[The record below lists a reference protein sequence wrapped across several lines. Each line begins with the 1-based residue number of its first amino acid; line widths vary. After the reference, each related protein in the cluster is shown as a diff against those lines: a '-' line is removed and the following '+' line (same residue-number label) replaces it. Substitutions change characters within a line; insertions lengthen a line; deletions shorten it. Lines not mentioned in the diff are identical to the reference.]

1 VNHGGMKAGVLE
13 KVRNSAYLQAFTN
26 RRMAVMILLGFAS
39 GLPLPL
45 TAGTLQAWLTV
56 AGIDIKTIG
65 IFSLVGLPY
74 TLKFLWS
81 PFMDRFVPPWL
92 GRRRGWIVSTQFL
105 LLLGIAAMPLTS
117 PASMP
122 LVLAFIALGVAFFS
136 ASQDIVI
143 DAYRTD
149 VLPEHERGIG
159 VAVFIFGYRIAML
172 VGGALALIL
181 SDRIGWQKTYLF
193 MALFMIFGML
203 GAFVGREPDH
213 HIVPPRTMQEAVWG
227 PLKDFFSRKA
237 AVVII
242 LFIILY
248 KLGDA
253 YAGALSTAF
262 LIRGVNFTPTDVGTI
277 NKGMGLIATIVG
289 ALFGGTLMVKMG
301 LFRSL
306 WYFGILQMVSNLS
319 FMVLAIIGKS
329 YPAMIVA
336 VAFENLAGGM
346 GSTAFVAFVMAL
358 CNKRFS
364 ATQFAL
370 LSSLAVLGRV
380 VISPT
385 SGYIVT
391 YVGWASFFF
400 FTTLAAVPGLLLVLY
415 LKREITALDSQGT
428 T

>member
-1 VNHGGMKAGVLE
+1 MSDNIKSGNTWGKLKGSPYM
-13 KVRNSAYLQAFTN
+13 QAFTN
-26 RRMAVMILLGFAS
+26 RRMAIMVLLGFGS

-45 TAGTLQAWLTV
+45 TAGTLQAWLTT

-65 IFSLVGLPY
+65 LFSLVGLPY

-92 GRRRGWIVSTQFL
+92 GRRRGWIVSVQIL
-105 LLLGIAAMPLTS
+105 LLIGIAVMALSSPENMPL
-117 PASMP
+117 A
-122 LVLAFIALGVAFFS
+122 LAVIALVVAFFS

-149 VLPEHERGIG
+149 VLPDKERGLG

-172 VGGALALIL
+172 VGGALALIM
-181 SDRIGWQKTYLF
+181 SDRIGWRNTYFF

-203 GAFVGREPDH
+203 GAFAGREPDNK
-213 HIVPPRTMQEAVWG
+213 IVPPRTMQEAVWG
-227 PLKDFFSRKA
+227 PLKDFFTRRSA
-237 AVVII
+237 LII
-242 LFIILY
+242 IIFIILY

-277 NKGMGLIATIVG
+277 NKGMGLVATIVG

-319 FMVLAIIGKS
+319 FMALALIGKS
-329 YPAMIVA
+329 YPAMIIA
-336 VAFENLAGGM
+336 VAFENLSSGM

-385 SGYIVT
+385 SGYIVS
-391 YVGWASFFF
+391 YIGWANFFF
-400 FTTLAAVPGLLLVLY
+400 FTTVAALPGLLLVLY
-415 LKREITALDSQGT
+415 LKRDIVALDEGKMQ
-428 T
+428 

>member
-1 VNHGGMKAGVLE
+1 VNNSSAKPGIVNKL
-13 KVRNSAYLQAFTN
+13 RDSAYLQVFTN
-26 RRMAVMILLGFAS
+26 RRMVVMVLLGFAS

-56 AGIDIKTIG
+56 TGIDIKTIG

-74 TLKFLWS
+74 TLKFIWS

-92 GRRRGWIVSTQFL
+92 GRRRGWIVSMQVL
-105 LLLGIAAMPLTS
+105 LLLGIAVMALTS
-117 PASMP
+117 PGRMP
-122 LVLAFIALGVAFFS
+122 LALAAIALGVAFFS

-149 VLPEHERGIG
+149 VLPQKERGIG

-172 VGGALALIL
+172 VAGALALIM
-181 SDRIGWQKTYLF
+181 SDIIGWQKTYFF

-203 GAFVGREPDH
+203 GAFTGREPDH
-213 HIVPPRTMQEAVWG
+213 HIIPPRTMQEAVWG
-227 PLKDFFSRKA
+227 PLKDFFSRKSA
-237 AVVII
+237 IIII

-262 LIRGVNFTPTDVGTI
+262 LLRGVNFTPTDVGTI
-277 NKGMGLIATIVG
+277 NKGMGLVATIVG

-319 FMVLAIIGKS
+319 FMVLAIVGKS
-329 YPAMIVA
+329 YTAMIVA

-370 LSSLAVLGRV
+370 LSSLSVLGRV

-385 SGYIVT
+385 SGYIVS
-391 YVGWASFFF
+391 YVGWANFFLL
-400 FTTLAAVPGLLLVLY
+400 TTVAALPGLLLVLY
-415 LKREITALDSQGT
+415 LKREIVALDAVKTS
-428 T
+428 

>member
-1 VNHGGMKAGVLE
+1 MNRSGVKEGVLQ
-13 KVRNSAYLQAFTN
+13 KVKGSAYLQAFTN
-26 RRMAVMILLGFAS
+26 RRMAVMVLLGFAS

-117 PASMP
+117 PVSMP
-122 LVLAFIALGVAFFS
+122 LVLASIALGVAFFS

-400 FTTLAAVPGLLLVLY
+400 FTTLAAVPGLFLVLY
-415 LKREITALDSQGT
+415 LKPEITALDSRGT

>member
-1 VNHGGMKAGVLE
+1 MKAGVLE

>member
-1 VNHGGMKAGVLE
+1 MSDNAKSGNIWSGLKG
-13 KVRNSAYLQAFTN
+13 SPYLQAFTN
-26 RRMAVMILLGFAS
+26 RRMAIMVLLGFGS

-45 TAGTLQAWLTV
+45 TAGTLQAWLTT

-65 IFSLVGLPY
+65 LFSLVGLPY

-92 GRRRGWIVSTQFL
+92 GRRRGWIVSVQIL
-105 LLLGIAAMPLTS
+105 LLIGIAVMALSSPENMPL
-117 PASMP
+117 A
-122 LVLAFIALGVAFFS
+122 LAVIALVVAFFS

-149 VLPEHERGIG
+149 VLPDKGRGLG

-172 VGGALALIL
+172 VGGALALIM
-181 SDRIGWQKTYLF
+181 SDRIGWRNTYFF
-193 MALFMIFGML
+193 MALFMILGML
-203 GAFVGREPDH
+203 GAFAGREPDNK
-213 HIVPPRTMQEAVWG
+213 IVPPRTMQEAVWG
-227 PLKDFFSRKA
+227 PLKDFFTRRSA
-237 AVVII
+237 LII
-242 LFIILY
+242 IIFIILY

-277 NKGMGLIATIVG
+277 NKGMGLVATIVG

-319 FMVLAIIGKS
+319 FMALALIEKS
-329 YPAMIVA
+329 YPAMIIA
-336 VAFENLAGGM
+336 VAFENLSSGM

-385 SGYIVT
+385 SGYIVS
-391 YVGWASFFF
+391 YIGWANFFF
-400 FTTLAAVPGLLLVLY
+400 FTTVAALPGLLLVLY
-415 LKREITALDSQGT
+415 LKTDIVALDEGKTQ
-428 T
+428 

>member
-1 VNHGGMKAGVLE
+1 MSDNTKLGNIFSGLKG
-13 KVRNSAYLQAFTN
+13 SPYLQVFTN
-26 RRMAVMILLGFAS
+26 RRMAIMVLLGFGS

-45 TAGTLQAWLTV
+45 TAGTLQAWLTT

-65 IFSLVGLPY
+65 LFSLVGLPY

-92 GRRRGWIVSTQFL
+92 GRRRGWIVSVQIL
-105 LLLGIAAMPLTS
+105 LLIGIAVMALSSPENMPL
-117 PASMP
+117 A
-122 LVLAFIALGVAFFS
+122 LAVIALVVAFFS

-149 VLPEHERGIG
+149 VLPDKERGLG

-172 VGGALALIL
+172 VGGALALIM
-181 SDRIGWQKTYLF
+181 SDRIGWRNTYFF
-193 MALFMIFGML
+193 MALFMILGML
-203 GAFVGREPDH
+203 GAFAGREPDNK
-213 HIVPPRTMQEAVWG
+213 IVPPRTMQEAVWG
-227 PLKDFFSRKA
+227 PLKDFFTRRSA
-237 AVVII
+237 LII
-242 LFIILY
+242 IIFIILY

-277 NKGMGLIATIVG
+277 NKGMGLVATIVG

-319 FMVLAIIGKS
+319 FMALALIGKS
-329 YPAMIVA
+329 YPAMIIA
-336 VAFENLAGGM
+336 VAFENLSSGM

-385 SGYIVT
+385 SGYIVS
-391 YVGWASFFF
+391 YIGWANFFF
-400 FTTLAAVPGLLLVLY
+400 FTTVAALPGLLLVLY
-415 LKREITALDSQGT
+415 LKRDIVALDEGKMQ
-428 T
+428 

>member
-1 VNHGGMKAGVLE
+1 MNRSGVKEGVLQ
-13 KVRNSAYLQAFTN
+13 KVKGSAYLQAFTN
-26 RRMAVMILLGFAS
+26 RRMAVMVLLGFAS

-117 PASMP
+117 PVSMP
-122 LVLAFIALGVAFFS
+122 LVLASIALGVAFFS

-415 LKREITALDSQGT
+415 LKPEITALESQGT